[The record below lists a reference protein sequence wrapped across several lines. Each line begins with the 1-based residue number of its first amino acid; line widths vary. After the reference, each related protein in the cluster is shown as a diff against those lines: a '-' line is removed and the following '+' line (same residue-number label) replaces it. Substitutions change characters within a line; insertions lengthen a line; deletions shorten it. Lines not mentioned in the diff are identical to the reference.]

1 MRTSRLLLSTKITSG
16 RMRLARNVAH
26 TGRRETHTEFWW
38 GKLKEGEHWEDTGI
52 NEGTILK

>member
-1 MRTSRLLLSTKITSG
+1 
-16 RMRLARNVAH
+16 MRLARNVAH